1 MNILFVKWFYNT
13 TKGENKMNEKKPKL
27 TDALYKGHSVPEILS
42 IYEEVLKKTGN
53 LIDMQHAT
61 FISQYKNVVMDKK
74 FLATLRRHFNNIYK
88 LIDKEFPETRFHL
101 EGRRK
106 SLLST
111 EKKII
116 KCLEQNKS
124 LDTLRDL
131 IAFRLI
137 IFDDESQKDAV
148 NKCYEIMQRIIE
160 YGIENG
166 FMLCEANP
174 VEETKNFDNSKHNLY
189 IPETSGIPKEF
200 QVGVKDYILKPKENG
215 YQSLHAVFRLAS
227 GHCFEVQIRTFSMHT
242 HAESGD
248 ANHENYKQNE
258 YKRLEIDKTKIHIPG
273 YTITE
278 DGIVYDMV
286 GIEKALLV
294 LQRQKT
300 Y

>member
-1 MNILFVKWFYNT
+1 MS
-13 TKGENKMNEKKPKL
+13 EEKKPTL
-27 TDALYKGHSVPEILS
+27 TDALYKGHSVPEVLS
-42 IYEEVLKKTGN
+42 LYEDALRKTGD
-53 LIDMQHAT
+53 LLDMQHAT
-61 FISQYKNVVMDKK
+61 FINQYKNVVMDKK
-74 FLATLRRHFNNIYK
+74 FLATLRRHFNSIYR

-116 KCLEQNKS
+116 KQIKNNKS

-131 IAFRLI
+131 LAFRLI
-137 IFDDESQKDAV
+137 IFDNQSQKKAV
-148 NKCYEIMQRIIE
+148 EQCYAIMTKIIE
-160 YGIENG
+160 YGIANG

-174 VEETKNFDNSKHNLY
+174 VEETKGFDNAIHKLY
-189 IPETSGIPKEF
+189 IPKMSGIPKEF

-227 GHCFEVQIRTFSMHT
+227 GLCFEIQIRTFSMHT
-242 HAESGD
+242 HAESGE
-248 ANHENYKQNE
+248 ARHEDYKQRE
-258 YKRLEIDKTKIHIPG
+258 YEKIDIDKTKIHIPG
-273 YTITE
+273 YTITQ

-286 GIEKALLV
+286 GIENALLV

>member
-1 MNILFVKWFYNT
+1 MS
-13 TKGENKMNEKKPKL
+13 EEKKRTL
-27 TDALYKGHSVPEILS
+27 TDALYKGHSVPEVLS
-42 IYEEVLKKTGN
+42 LYEDALRKTGD
-53 LIDMQHAT
+53 LLDMQHAT
-61 FISQYKNVVMDKK
+61 FINQYKNVVMDKK

-88 LIDKEFPETRFHL
+88 LIDKEFPDTRFHL

-116 KCLEQNKS
+116 KCLEENKS

-137 IFDDESQKDAV
+137 IFDDKSQKETVDI
-148 NKCYEIMQRIIE
+148 CYSIMQRIIE

-174 VEETKNFDNSKHNLY
+174 VEQTKGFDNTKHNLY

-200 QVGVKDYILKPKENG
+200 QVGVKDYIMKPKKNG
-215 YQSLHAVFRLAS
+215 YQSLHAVFRLSS
-227 GHCFEVQIRTFSMHT
+227 GHCFEIQIRTFSMHT

-248 ANHENYKQNE
+248 ANHENYKQTE
-258 YKRLEIDKTKIHIPG
+258 YKKLDIDKNRIKIPG
-273 YTITE
+273 YSVTQ

>member
-1 MNILFVKWFYNT
+1 
-13 TKGENKMNEKKPKL
+13 MNEKKPTL

-42 IYEEVLKKTGN
+42 IYEEFLKKTGG
-53 LIDMQHAT
+53 LLDMQHAT
-61 FISQYKNVVMDKK
+61 FINQYKNVVMDKK
-74 FLATLRRHFNNIYK
+74 FLATLRKHFNNIYK
-88 LIDKEFPETRFHL
+88 LIDKEFPETKFHL

-137 IFDDESQKDAV
+137 IFDEKNQKDAV
-148 NKCYEIMQRIIE
+148 KKCYAIMQRIIE

-189 IPETSGIPKEF
+189 IPTTSGIPKEF
-200 QVGVKDYILKPKENG
+200 QVGVKDYIIKPKENG
-215 YQSLHAVFRLAS
+215 YQSLHAVFRLS
-227 GHCFEVQIRTFSMHT
+227 TGQCFEIQIRTFSMHT

-248 ANHENYKQNE
+248 ANHENYKQKE
-258 YKRLEIDKTKIHIPG
+258 YKKLEIDKTKINIPG
-273 YTITE
+273 YRVLE
-278 DGIVYDMV
+278 DSTVYDMV

>member
-1 MNILFVKWFYNT
+1 MS
-13 TKGENKMNEKKPKL
+13 EKKPIL
-27 TDALYKGHSVPEILS
+27 TDALYKGHSVPEVLTT
-42 IYEEVLKKTGN
+42 YENLLKETNN
-53 LIDMQHAT
+53 LVDLQHAT
-61 FISQYKNVVMDKK
+61 FINQYKSIVLDKK
-74 FLATLRRHFNNIYK
+74 FLGTLRKHFNNIYK
-88 LIDKEFPETRFHL
+88 LIDREFPETLFHL

-116 KCLEQNKS
+116 KLLSQNKS

-137 IFDDESQKDAV
+137 IFDDKSQKDAV

-189 IPETSGIPKEF
+189 IPTSSKIPKEF
-200 QVGVKDYILKPKENG
+200 QVGVKDYILQPKKNG

-227 GHCFEVQIRTFSMHT
+227 GHCFEIQIRTFSMHT

-273 YTITE
+273 YVMLE
-278 DGIVYDMV
+278 DGTVYDMI